1 MVREAG
7 PALPTRYHRD
17 PGLLPWFRH
26 LVAESVKVLLD
37 FGHIQVRI
45 RNLTGARANAESL
58 VQPVP
63 SLTKR
68 ERSREATLRRHCTAN
83 YSGTLKV
90 LFLIAIT
97 PNYQNA
103 RMERVLQIGRAHV

>member
-26 LVAESVKVLLD
+26 LVAESVKFLLD

-63 SLTKR
+63 HS
-68 ERSREATLRRHCTAN
+68 RSANGHVRQPCADTAPP
-83 YSGTLKV
+83 
-90 LFLIAIT
+90 IALV
-97 PNYQNA
+97 
-103 RMERVLQIGRAHV
+103 R